1 VQHVQSDDHG
11 LTVAQ
16 AIAQGT
22 AVTVSDDSLRYTLGT
37 SAFVIKGAT
46 PDHHV
51 LGYNRV
57 PGPVEE
63 GDSHRCEL
71 AGLCAIVT
79 TVNCL
84 CRLHSVTNGLITIA
98 CDNTSALKPTAV
110 DFLPH
115 PGQKNLDLMQALWR
129 LLQESPVTWQPVHV
143 YGHQDRNG
151 PSKITSPSRPT
162 LCGLIMDPVTQMW
175 WVRHKRLPLEAEDTI
190 DWKACSEGMPAL
202 NPSR

>member
-1 VQHVQSDDHG
+1 MQDIGISIPQLPAVAPSTLQAAILALPRACLWAVQHVQSDDHG

-22 AVTVSDDSLRYTLGT
+22 AVMVSDDSLRYTLGT

-115 PGQKNLDLMQALWR
+115 PGQKNLDLMQA
-129 LLQESPVTWQPVHV
+129 PVSYTHL
-143 YGHQDRNG
+143 
-151 PSKITSPSRPT
+151 TLPT
-162 LCGLIMDPVTQMW
+162 NREV
-175 WVRHKRLPLEAEDTI
+175 
-190 DWKACSEGMPAL
+190 
-202 NPSR
+202 